1 MKAGEKGK
9 RLPHYTVLHLGP
21 APHTHTHTQ
30 QADSRAYTVSPS
42 GMISHPSRTKMP
54 LSLREGASTAGT
66 FWVLFIQIS
75 VCGEGRAEQ
84 NRMLPT
90 GADLSLDCS
99 AGLEQAPSPC

>member
-1 MKAGEKGK
+1 
-9 RLPHYTVLHLGP
+9 
-21 APHTHTHTQ
+21 
-30 QADSRAYTVSPS
+30 
-42 GMISHPSRTKMP
+42 MP